1 MTFNGS
7 VLAVSGTIRATSDV
21 IAYYSSDIRF
31 KDNIIS
37 IDNPIEKVKQ
47 INGVEFDWNDKQPNY
62 EGHDIGVIA
71 QNIEEVIPEVVETR
85 KDGYKAVKYEKLV
98 ALLIE
103 AIKQQQEEIEELK
116 NKFE

>member
-1 MTFNGS
+1 MVAF
-7 VLAVSGTIRATSDV
+7 
-21 IAYYSSDIRF
+21 YSSDIRF

-37 IDNPIEKVKQ
+37 IDNPLEKVKQ
-47 INGVEFDWNDKQPNY
+47 INGVEFDWNDKQSNY

-85 KDGYKAVKYEKLV
+85 TDGYKAVKYEKLV

-103 AIKQQQEEIEELK
+103 AIKQQQEEIEKLK
-116 NKFE
+116 NKF

>member
-1 MTFNGS
+1 MRIFVKTLTGK
-7 VLAVSGTIRATSDV
+7 TISLDV
-21 IAYYSSDIRF
+21 EPSYT
-31 KDNIIS
+31 
-37 IDNPIEKVKQ
+37 IEKVKQ

-71 QNIEEVIPEVVETR
+71 QNIEEVIPEIVETR

-103 AIKQQQEEIEELK
+103 AIKQQQEEIEKLK
-116 NKFE
+116 NKFK